1 MRFNCSW
8 MAAAISTGV
17 IKNAGAD
24 QSFSIIINSL
34 DRFEFDGVSSALIF
48 DQLHELV
55 H

>member
-1 MRFNCSW
+1 